1 MAKTSNARVRI
12 PFQVPPPTS
21 VMICRKGSCRYQAMA
36 AASRIL
42 KQASTT
48 ANKADFKNTASKGQR
63 PVSFR
68 ELADDAIAYIKQ
80 AYARPADDVA
90 RTEVVKEWFGGR
102 AAESITREEVKA
114 ALNSATEEKK
124 WSLSTRHHYQ
134 NVLSLIYRLA
144 LEHDPLKVEKS
155 PVIGIRR
162 KKENNERV
170 RFLTPAEEKRL
181 HQTLRFK
188 PQWAE
193 HLPEV
198 DLAIHTGLR
207 RTNMYVD
214 LVWENVDLKERIAT
228 IPTTKNDDPVYI
240 PLNEDAMRALMVF
253 RSRGDRKGRVIRNA
267 AGETLNVN
275 AHWFVDAIR
284 QAKIP
289 NFRWHDLRHTYAS
302 RLRQKGVPL
311 GNIAELLGHKGLK
324 MTRRYAHLAMSN
336 QHEVVSRLQN
346 PSDTTTDTSTTGRLP
361 MCSKPFRIIYG
372 GEWGPVTFPAFK
384 AGDSSLRGSN
394 GGFDFHTP
402 PPYLLPFESVD
413 PRARE
418 QLGNNALALYVPV
431 GSKSRTTFRRR
442 SGTAVV

>member
-1 MAKTSNARVRI
+1 
-12 PFQVPPPTS
+12 
-21 VMICRKGSCRYQAMA
+21 
-36 AASRIL
+36 
-42 KQASTT
+42 
-48 ANKADFKNTASKGQR
+48 
-63 PVSFR
+63 
-68 ELADDAIAYIKQ
+68 
-80 AYARPADDVA
+80 
-90 RTEVVKEWFGGR
+90 VVKEWFGGR
-102 AAESITREEVKA
+102 AAESITRKEVKA

-144 LEHDPLKVEKS
+144 LEHDPPKVEKS

-181 HQTLRFK
+181 RQTLRFK
-188 PQWAE
+188 PQWEE

-214 LVWENVDLKERIAT
+214 LVWANVDLKERIAT
-228 IPTTKNDDPVYI
+228 IPTTKNDDSVYI

-253 RSRGDRKGRVIRNA
+253 RSRGDGKGRVVRNA

-336 QHEVVSRLQN
+336 LHEAVSRIQN
-346 PSDTTTDTSTTGRLP
+346 PSDPTTDTSTT
-361 MCSKPFRIIYG
+361 
-372 GEWGPVTFPAFK
+372 EAF
-384 AGDSSLRGSN
+384 A
-394 GGFDFHTP
+394 
-402 PPYLLPFESVD
+402 
-413 PRARE
+413 
-418 QLGNNALALYVPV
+418 YVQ
-431 GSKSRTTFRRR
+431 
-442 SGTAVV
+442 

>member
-1 MAKTSNARVRI
+1 MKQRGVFEKVPGSGMWWIRYFDQFGKKRREKAGTWATARDLYI
-12 PFQVPPPTS
+12 K
-21 VMICRKGSCRYQAMA
+21 RKAE
-36 AASRIL
+36 IL
-42 KQASTT
+42 QGRKLPE
-48 ANKADFKNTASKGQR
+48 KLRQR

-80 AYARPADDVA
+80 EYARPADDVA
-90 RTEVVKEWFGGR
+90 RTEAVKEWFGGR

-144 LEHDPLKVEKS
+144 LEHDPPKVEKS

-181 HQTLRFK
+181 RQTLRFK
-188 PQWAE
+188 PQWEE

-214 LVWENVDLKERIAT
+214 LVWANVDLKERIAT

-253 RSRGDRKGRVIRNA
+253 RSRGDGKGRVVRNA

-336 QHEVVSRLQN
+336 LHEAVSRIQN
-346 PSDTTTDTSTTGRLP
+346 PSDPTTDTSTT
-361 MCSKPFRIIYG
+361 
-372 GEWGPVTFPAFK
+372 EAF
-384 AGDSSLRGSN
+384 A
-394 GGFDFHTP
+394 
-402 PPYLLPFESVD
+402 
-413 PRARE
+413 
-418 QLGNNALALYVPV
+418 YVQ
-431 GSKSRTTFRRR
+431 
-442 SGTAVV
+442 